1 MSESLKTIIH
11 CIRIWPWWLQP
22 CQCFIKKNWH
32 QKLFP
37 ILETYWRWEQGIHL
51 IELLHSHAN
60 FQYAFAA
67 FLLPSKVA
75 THAYQNF
82 EVYYLKTM
90 TVCHFF
96 FFFLISKWCI
106 TQQKL
111 YTVTDWARPWAFI
124 NSGKLSDRNRYSILY
139 ILSVLSENSPRI
151 KRQTLKNGPIM
162 GQPYKMYHAW
172 HRQVFWL

>member
-1 MSESLKTIIH
+1 MIWTLLNTALTSAPLSERKEKGRVNNLMIQSSLSSSCWSNLYTWIKLSLPYLKSLMALLKLVPWFIFVFPFFCYMSESLKTIIY

-37 ILETYWRWEQGIHL
+37 ILETYWWWEQGIHL

-96 FFFLISKWCI
+96 FFF
-106 TQQKL
+106 
-111 YTVTDWARPWAFI
+111 
-124 NSGKLSDRNRYSILY
+124 
-139 ILSVLSENSPRI
+139 
-151 KRQTLKNGPIM
+151 
-162 GQPYKMYHAW
+162 
-172 HRQVFWL
+172 